1 MGTMEDPKAGEILE
15 KSTEAQASAST
26 SSISAS
32 TSSSWQR
39 SSMSNAKFDIEKFDG
54 TNNFGMWQCEVL
66 DLLFREGSDIALNS
80 KPKDIS
86 DEDWNYVNRQ
96 ACGTIRLCLAK
107 DQKYFVMKE
116 TMASSLWKK
125 LEDKYMTKSIENRL
139 YLKKKLFRFQYKK
152 GISMI
157 EHLDNYNKI
166 LADLQNLDVEII
178 DEDKALLLLNSL
190 PDTYEHLTTTL
201 LYGKDEVKFIDVSN
215 ALVNNEYRK
224 KDQLD
229 HRDSTSE
236 ALTVARGR
244 TNNRRSGVPS
254 ERGRS
259 RSKSRGPS
267 HSKPKGESSFR
278 RPAKDECAYCHQKG
292 HWKKDCPNKDKSNV
306 NVAITGRAAVS
317 SNSDDEASDTSRLWH
332 MRLGHVGE
340 KTLQGL
346 VKQGRLK
353 GAKTEALM
361 YASHIVNRLPASALD
376 GKTPKEVWSGQPVS
390 DYDQLHIFGC
400 PAYFHVTESKLDPRA
415 KKAIFVGFSEGV
427 KGFRLWNPESKKI
440 ILSRDV
446 TFDESAM
453 LKQIPR
459 DTENEN
465 PNSLQQVEFETPKKS
480 EKASSTVDHPDDE
493 FDDQDEISV
502 EVEDSAPV
510 PEIRQQP
517 ESIATSRQKR
527 DIRRPA
533 RYTDMVAYALPV
545 EIDRLKAQLSSEFD
559 MKDLGEAK
567 KILGM
572 EIKRDRVKGTICL
585 TQTQY
590 LKTVLQSLHSH
601 QFCQSKPSK
610 RNREMEKQ
618 GLGCRR
624 VVLVPCPLQGHINP
638 MLRLG
643 TILHSKG
650 FSITVAHTQFNSPN
664 TCNHP
669 DFVFLPLLSDDS
681 SSERNDSDDFVV
693 FLSNL
698 NLNHKAS
705 LQKLL
710 TQIVEQEQEQHEGL
724 PCIIYDALMYSVE
737 EVAHSL
743 KLPSIILHSSCATS
757 LLSFFAYAQLRE
769 EGRIPSQGS
778 KSMELVPG
786 LHPFRFK
793 DLAVFDFK
801 NEDTLLPLI
810 AILRNKGTSS
820 SAMIWNSMDC
830 LEKSSLAEFQQQC
843 QVPNFSIGPMQKIAP
858 ASSSSLWEE
867 DHSCITW
874 LDKQTENSV
883 IYVSFGSIAMI
894 DEKDVAEIAWGLANS
909 KQPFLWVLSS
919 GSVNGSDSIDL
930 LPDDFKETVGE
941 RGCIVKWAP
950 QEQVLAHHAVG
961 GFFTHCGWNSTIESI
976 SEGVPMICRPIF
988 GDQRINSR
996 YISHVWRVGIELENG
1011 LEREEIEKAIK
1022 MLVVEKEGE
1031 EMKQRAA
1038 NLKLKTQL
1046 CIQKNGS
1053 SYDSLNELVEFIMSL

>member
-32 TSSSWQR
+32 TSNSWQR

-152 GISMI
+152 
-157 EHLDNYNKI
+157 
-166 LADLQNLDVEII
+166 
-178 DEDKALLLLNSL
+178 DKALLLLNSL

-306 NVAITGRAAVS
+306 NVA
-317 SNSDDEASDTSRLWH
+317 
-332 MRLGHVGE
+332 
-340 KTLQGL
+340 K
-346 VKQGRLK
+346 
-353 GAKTEALM
+353 ALM

-533 RYTDMVAYALPV
+533 RYTDMVAYALPKYTRSHFDHCVYFCKLQDGTFVYLLLYVDDMLIASKSKV

-572 EIKRDRVKGTICL
+572 EIKRDRVKD
-585 TQTQY
+585 
-590 LKTVLQSLHSH
+590 KTVADILSWEKRLQIATEAA
-601 QFCQSKPSK
+601 QEGDIK
-610 RNREMEKQ
+610 N
-618 GLGCRR
+618 
-624 VVLVPCPLQGHINP
+624 VVDPRLQGDFDMNSAWRAVEVAMACVSQTSAKRPTMNQVVIDLNESLAIEIARTNVGHE
-638 MLRLG
+638 
-643 TILHSKG
+643 TEC
-650 FSITVAHTQFNSPN
+650 SIKSM
-664 TCNHP
+664 
-669 DFVFLPLLSDDS
+669 S
-681 SSERNDSDDFVV
+681 
-693 FLSNL
+693 L
-698 NLNHKAS
+698 NLNY
-705 LQKLL
+705 
-710 TQIVEQEQEQHEGL
+710 EL
-724 PCIIYDALMYSVE
+724 P
-737 EVAHSL
+737 
-743 KLPSIILHSSCATS
+743 P
-757 LLSFFAYAQLRE
+757 
-769 EGRIPSQGS
+769 
-778 KSMELVPG
+778 
-786 LHPFRFK
+786 
-793 DLAVFDFK
+793 LA
-801 NEDTLLPLI
+801 
-810 AILRNKGTSS
+810 R
-820 SAMIWNSMDC
+820 
-830 LEKSSLAEFQQQC
+830 
-843 QVPNFSIGPMQKIAP
+843 
-858 ASSSSLWEE
+858 
-867 DHSCITW
+867 
-874 LDKQTENSV
+874 
-883 IYVSFGSIAMI
+883 
-894 DEKDVAEIAWGLANS
+894 
-909 KQPFLWVLSS
+909 
-919 GSVNGSDSIDL
+919 
-930 LPDDFKETVGE
+930 
-941 RGCIVKWAP
+941 
-950 QEQVLAHHAVG
+950 
-961 GFFTHCGWNSTIESI
+961 
-976 SEGVPMICRPIF
+976 
-988 GDQRINSR
+988 
-996 YISHVWRVGIELENG
+996 
-1011 LEREEIEKAIK
+1011 
-1022 MLVVEKEGE
+1022 
-1031 EMKQRAA
+1031 
-1038 NLKLKTQL
+1038 
-1046 CIQKNGS
+1046 
-1053 SYDSLNELVEFIMSL
+1053 